1 MSFKNR
7 RRYRGI
13 RRYCKFAVDWRFLRS
28 ILVLKDY
35 AGGLAIQKGVPI
47 LLLPLFVLYFGKEN
61 VAVYGLFYSTA
72 LLIAVIS
79 GVGIPLAIV
88 PLWHS
93 FKEPDVF
100 IRTATQTTLL
110 GSLLIAILLL
120 VSVFFGLSEFTFGG
134 LSGYTMAALL
144 SLFSLMYNFSQ
155 IASAV
160 CRIDNRHGVFLAA
173 SALGAMTLAVGAC
186 SPALVGSAN
195 LQSLIIIQGVALFLP
210 SLLMIG
216 RRLRWIF
223 SRFDFDATVAKL
235 LARAAIP
242 LAANSALVLLSMSI
256 DRWVARIFFPLNE
269 FANYII
275 DFQSA
280 MAVLL
285 VPSAI
290 ALYIGPKMAEAFA
303 RDEIRTLQREV
314 ILARWLTGIG
324 SIASGAGVYIYGF
337 FTGLGL
343 TYYFWILVIKFSLE
357 GQYLISSNEHMIRG
371 NFWFLVKALIVSNVI
386 LALILSLSS
395 VLESILLLYVSS
407 LIYEISLFVMVT
419 SRRSVRVQGAA

>member
-1 MSFKNR
+1 MFFKNK
-7 RRYRGI
+7 RRYRHI
-13 RRYCKFAVDWRFLRS
+13 RRHCKFTVDWRFLRS

-35 AGGLAIQKGVPI
+35 AGGLAIQKGAPV
-47 LLLPLFVLYFGKEN
+47 LLLPIFVLYFGKEN
-61 VAVYGLFYSTA
+61 VAIYGLFYSSA

-79 GVGIPLAIV
+79 GLGIPLAIV

-93 FKEPDVF
+93 FEKHDVF
-100 IRTATQTTLL
+100 IRTATQTALL

-120 VSVFFGLSEFTFGG
+120 IGAFFGLSEFRFGG

-144 SLFSLMYNFSQ
+144 SLFSLTYNLSQ

-160 CRIDNRHGVFLAA
+160 CRIDNRHGVFLVA
-173 SALGAMTLAVGAC
+173 SVLGAITLAVGAW
-186 SPALVGSAN
+186 SPLLVGSGN
-195 LQSLIIIQGVALFLP
+195 LQSLIIIQGTALFLP
-210 SLLMIG
+210 SLLMMG

-223 SRFDFDATVAKL
+223 SRFDFDAAVARL

-242 LAANSALVLLSMSI
+242 LAVNSALVLLSMSV
-256 DRWVARIFFPLNE
+256 DRWVARIFFPINE

-303 RDEIRTLQREV
+303 RNEIRSLQREV
-314 ILARWLTGIG
+314 VLARWLTGIG
-324 SIASGAGVYIYGF
+324 SIASGVGVYIYGF

-343 TYYFWILVIKFSLE
+343 TSYFWILVIKFSFE
-357 GQYLISSNEHMIRG
+357 GQYLISSSEHMIRG
-371 NFWFLVKALIVSNVI
+371 NFWLLVRALICSNII
-386 LALILSLSS
+386 LVLSLLFSGAIES
-395 VLESILLLYVSS
+395 VLLLYASP
-407 LIYEISLFVMVT
+407 LIYEISLFAIVT
-419 SRRSVRVQGAA
+419 SRRSVRVQRAA